1 MYPAGTAANHPAADD
16 LREWATKGC
25 PVDTGPVWTEE
36 QLRAAIE
43 RGPHLS
49 AMKPEAMRAFR
60 EEVAEKVGKNQVR
73 ILSWDD
79 IKSDPPKQLKVSP
92 MAQIPHKSRAYR
104 TLLDLSHELKKGKKV
119 LARSVNETTV
129 PLAPEAALMQ
139 MGSAMPRIIVAMA
152 QCPEDSIIYF
162 SKFDITDGFWRVLNE
177 IGKEYNFAFVMP
189 TT

>member
-1 MYPAGTAANHPAADD
+1 M
-16 LREWATKGC
+16 
-25 PVDTGPVWTEE
+25 WTEE
-36 QLRAAIE
+36 QIRAAME

-60 EEVAEKVGKNQVR
+60 EEVAEKIKKNQVR

-79 IKSDPPKQLKVSP
+79 IKSDPPKQLKVSLI
-92 MAQIPHKSRAYR
+92 AQIPHKSRAYR

-162 SKFDITDGFWRVLNE
+162 SKFDITDGFWRVQNK

-189 TT
+189 TAEDKPIQIVVLSLLQMGWVDSPGYFS